1 MLPIIWAMLSKS
13 GNMSGDELPCCN
25 GILKREVAMTD
36 TKELKSQLEQRLIA
50 LEARVANLESDL
62 RTAHSQ
68 DWEERASEISGDEVL
83 EGLES
88 SAMDEI
94 TQIRSVLKRID
105 DDSYGDCGG
114 CGKEIG
120 AKRLAA
126 LPFAVLCIHCAN
138 RAAS

>member
-1 MLPIIWAMLSKS
+1 
-13 GNMSGDELPCCN
+13 
-25 GILKREVAMTD
+25 MTD
-36 TKELKSQLEQRLIA
+36 TKALKNQLEERLA
-50 LEARVANLESDL
+50 ELEARVANLESDL
-62 RTAHSQ
+62 RATHSQ

-105 DDSYGDCGG
+105 DDSYGECSG

-126 LPFAVLCIHCAN
+126 LPFAVLCIQCAN
-138 RAAS
+138 KVAA